1 LGDRALTAHK
11 KDVKNGHEA
20 YEDYGAKGR
29 YCNDKKGVVM
39 FTIGKFNFVQA
50 DSEDLKKAIYRLRY
64 KVYVEEF
71 GFEKAEDHPEGYEID
86 EYDSHSIHFA
96 ALNENQEVIGTI
108 RMILHSG
115 KGFPIERAAKISF
128 IGERPAPDKIIEI
141 SRLAVSK
148 DYRRRLVD
156 GFFGVEFYLT
166 KSTGGIL
173 PENTPLSEKHQRRK
187 RPVIILGLYRSVY
200 QKTKKTGIT
209 HWYML
214 TEKVL
219 WYALKRFGW
228 LFYQVGDPVN
238 YHGKRI
244 PYLGILKDIDTN
256 LMREKPDLYKFY
268 SKGLEKE
275 S

>member
-1 LGDRALTAHK
+1 
-11 KDVKNGHEA
+11 
-20 YEDYGAKGR
+20 
-29 YCNDKKGVVM
+29 M
-39 FTIGKFNFVQA
+39 FSIGKFNFVQA

-71 GFEKAEDHPEGYEID
+71 GFEKAEDHLDGYETD
-86 EYDSHSIHFA
+86 EYDPHSIHFA
-96 ALNENQEVIGTI
+96 ALDENQEVIGTV
-108 RMILHSG
+108 RMILNSE
-115 KGFPIERAAKISF
+115 KGFPIDHAAKISF
-128 IGERPAPDKIIEI
+128 IGEKPAPDKIAEV

-148 DYRRRLVD
+148 NFRRRLVD
-156 GFFGVEFYLT
+156 GFCGVESYLA
-166 KSTGGIL
+166 KSKGGIL
-173 PENTPLSEKHQRRK
+173 PENTPLAKEHQRRK
-187 RPVIILGLYRSVY
+187 RPVIILGLYRLVY
-200 QKTKKTGIT
+200 QTTKKRGIT

-244 PYLGILKDIDTN
+244 PYLSIVKDADTY

-268 SKGLEKE
+268 SMGLEKE